1 MIRTVTGALRAI
13 GRCGS
18 LDELTALWARI
29 GSIAWN
35 GPTVRAAY
43 ETKRNELTEAGK

>member
-13 GRCGS
+13 HACRT
-18 LDELTALWARI
+18 LDALTALWARI

-43 ETKRNELTEAGK
+43 EAKRDALTEAGK